1 MTQLPYGSSSLT
13 ASPKG
18 RIVNVSEMK
27 IQTAFGA
34 SSADVSPSYRGF
46 TVQWTPT
53 PPPKLVNIN
62 GVGGATGVNGQQL
75 RVVVVDVNS
84 FYVNVGAP
92 GTYTSGGTVTCST
105 R

>member
-1 MTQLPYGSSSLT
+1 MT

-53 PPPKLVNIN
+53 PPPKIHRQKPKAQNTL
-62 GVGGATGVNGQQL
+62 
-75 RVVVVDVNS
+75 
-84 FYVNVGAP
+84 
-92 GTYTSGGTVTCST
+92 
-105 R
+105 

>member
-1 MTQLPYGSSSLT
+1 VP
-13 ASPKG
+13 
-18 RIVNVSEMK
+18 
-27 IQTAFGA
+27 QTVITGVTNTTNPLVT
-34 SSADVSPSYRGF
+34 SANHGL
-46 TVQWTPT
+46 WTGD
-53 PPPKLVNIN
+53 LVNIN